1 MYESLKELDNIRLNF
16 NNGGLLVLNISLG
29 VIMFGV
35 ALGIK
40 FKNFKTLFMKPKPVI
55 IGFLSQFLILPA
67 ATFLLVILLKNQIT
81 VGVALGMILISACPG
96 GNISNFMSS
105 LSKANV
111 ELSISLTAIATMSA
125 VILTP
130 FNFSFWGNL
139 YISYFQHANANGLLQ
154 PLQIDSFE
162 MFKTVFILL
171 GIPVILGML
180 TAWKLPKITSKIIK
194 PLQTFSIIL
203 FMIIVVL
210 AFSKNYNYFILYIKY
225 IMIIVLIHNGL
236 AFFSGYLTSSIFK
249 LQPDV
254 RRTITIETG
263 IQNSGLGLVLLFND
277 KIFPSD
283 LPIGGMLF
291 IAGWW
296 GIWHIISGLSL
307 ATVWSRI
314 PIKKSQTH

>member
-1 MYESLKELDNIRLNF
+1 M
-16 NNGGLLVLNISLG
+16 
-29 VIMFGV
+29 
-35 ALGIK
+35 
-40 FKNFKTLFMKPKPVI
+40 
-55 IGFLSQFLILPA
+55 
-67 ATFLLVILLKNQIT
+67 
-81 VGVALGMILISACPG
+81 
-96 GNISNFMSS
+96 
-105 LSKANV
+105 
-111 ELSISLTAIATMSA
+111 
-125 VILTP
+125 TP
-130 FNFSFWGNL
+130 FNFAFWGNL